1 MSNTNENIDHLLE
14 MDIKQ
19 LKLLKLK
26 NEKSYS
32 DFQKDKLEHN
42 RNNCRWLNDDEKII
56 LKEFL
61 NWLHDGDDKH
71 LNTGDFPFSEDYQE
85 LMTLYKKSM
94 AFAYE
99 DVNLGKKI
107 NEITKA
113 IDIKTEQKK

>member
-61 NWLHDGDDKH
+61 NWLHRDPKLRSPH
-71 LNTGDFPFSEDYQE
+71 IPFCEDYDE
-85 LMTLYKKSM
+85 LMVLYKKAM

-99 DVNLGKKI
+99 DVNLCNKI
-107 NEITKA
+107 HLLTKA
-113 IDIKTEQKK
+113 IEIKTKQKK

>member
-14 MDIKQ
+14 MDIKE

-26 NEKSYS
+26 NEKSYD

-61 NWLHDGDDKH
+61 NWLHNGNDKH
-71 LNTGDFPFSEDYQE
+71 LNSGDFPFSEDYHE
-85 LMTLYKKSM
+85 LMCLYKKAM

-99 DVNLGKKI
+99 DVNLSNKI
-107 NEITKA
+107 YKITKA
-113 IDIKTEQKK
+113 IHIKTVG

>member
-1 MSNTNENIDHLLE
+1 MSNWNENIDHLLE
-14 MDIKQ
+14 MDIKE

-26 NEKSYS
+26 NEKAYD
-32 DFQKDKLEHN
+32 DFKKDKLEHN

-61 NWLHDGDDKH
+61 NWLHDGDDKI
-71 LNTGDFPFSEDYQE
+71 LNSGDNPFSEDYQE
-85 LMTLYKKSM
+85 LMTLYKKAM

-107 NEITKA
+107 LEITEA
-113 IDIKTEQKK
+113 IDIKTEASK